1 MPRFHVL
8 LTDYAWPDV
17 EIERETLAAIDA
29 ELVVAPKDKQDAAS
43 LANLA
48 REKRVDAIMTNWA
61 KVPRA
66 VIEASPQCRIVSRLG
81 IGLDNI
87 DVAFCT
93 ERRIPVTNIPDYCLI
108 EVAEHA
114 LALLLALGRKVAFYH
129 HQTKT
134 GTYDLKAG
142 PVLRRIEGQTLGIV
156 GLGNIGA
163 ALARRATGLGL
174 KVLATSR
181 SRREPVPGVAFCDLD
196 TLLAESDYVSLHVP
210 ATAETWHMIAA
221 PQLAKMKPTAYLIN
235 TARGGL
241 IDHAALAAFLAAGK
255 LAGAGLDVQD
265 PEPPDLSQPPWND
278 PRVIV
283 TPHAAFV
290 SEESLADLRDRT
302 ARQVAACLSG
312 QEPAHVVNRVG
323 LARR

>member
-1 MPRFHVL
+1 MSKFKVL
-8 LTDYAWPDV
+8 LTDYAWPEL
-17 EIERETLAAIDA
+17 EIERRILAEADA
-29 ELVVAPKDKQDAAS
+29 ELVVADESQRDPAS
-43 LANLA
+43 LARLA
-48 REKRVDAIMTNWA
+48 ADVDAIMTNWA
-61 KVPRA
+61 KVPA
-66 VIEASPQCRIVSRLG
+66 EVIDSAPRCRLVARLG

-87 DVAFCT
+87 DVAAAT
-93 ERRIPVTNIPDYCLI
+93 RRGMVVTNIPDYCLI
-108 EVAEHA
+108 EVAEHT

-129 HQTKT
+129 HQSKS

-142 PVLRRIEGQTLGIV
+142 AVLRRIEGQTLGIV
-156 GLGNIGA
+156 GLGDIGT
-163 ALARRATGLGL
+163 ALAQRAAALGL

-181 SRREPVPGVAFCDLD
+181 SHREPPPGVVFCDLD

-210 ATAETWHMIAA
+210 ATAETRHMIAA
-221 PQLAKMKPTAYLIN
+221 PQLARMKPTAYLIN

-241 IDHAALAAFLAAGK
+241 IDHAALAAALAAGK

-290 SEESLADLRDRT
+290 SEESLADLRTRT
-302 ARQVAACLSG
+302 ARQVVACLAG
-312 QEPAHVVNRVG
+312 QEPPHVVNRDG
-323 LARR
+323 LAGR